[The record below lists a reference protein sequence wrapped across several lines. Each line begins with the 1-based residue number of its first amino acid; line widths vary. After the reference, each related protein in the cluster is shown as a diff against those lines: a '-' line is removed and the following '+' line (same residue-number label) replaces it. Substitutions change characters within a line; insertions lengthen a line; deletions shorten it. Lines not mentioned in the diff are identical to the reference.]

1 MIKNSII
8 RGILLASTLLSAS
21 AYADS
26 FTMWARTDDSN
37 FLPKL
42 VEAFNKSDSSHK
54 VELQLVPT
62 AELVQK
68 YAVASAGGS
77 APDALSLDLIYTPSF
92 AASGQLKDITDLA
105 KSLPYYGNLS
115 PAHLSVG
122 VYNGKTYGLPFS
134 SDASVLI
141 WNKDLFKQAG
151 LDPEKG
157 PTNWAEIRSDAEKVN
172 ALGKDIK
179 GFYFSGNCG
188 GCNIFTFTP
197 LIWASGG
204 DIFSADGKKAT
215 LNTPQMRDA
224 IAFFQGM
231 VKDGLVPSGAQT
243 DTGPNFFA
251 AFASGKVGLS
261 PSGAFAIGALN
272 VQYPNLHY
280 GVTYLPG
287 KTGGWSSF
295 AGGDNFV
302 VSKDSKKLEAI
313 TAFLNYVYSVDGQT
327 LMAKLGSLPVR
338 SDVAKEA
345 LKGLDERYQIAADAM
360 AHGRTPYTVVFND
373 LINSGNGPWITTL
386 NKAFFADASAIEPAL
401 KEGEAAMQSIID
413 TAN

>member
-224 IAFFQGM
+224 IAFFHGM

>member
-151 LDPEKG
+151 LDPKKG